1 MRSALDRAASTC
13 SCLRML
19 NRKGQSTMDDD
30 EERYLGELSISGT
43 NNQLDVVWQT
53 RLPTCCLFTRQC
65 SALTMLLTRFNHR
78 SVGIKSLR
86 QCRTQ
91 STATRTPPFTT
102 AALSEIRSL
111 LSPTFAPGIP
121 LPPHTAQFVKRP
133 ASEAAVLIPLMNI
146 DGRSHVL
153 MEVRATHMRSHGG
166 EIRQVIV
173 QSKRGLADNIASQEA
188 RSIL

>member
-1 MRSALDRAASTC
+1 MTMRRGILASY
-13 SCLRML
+13 
-19 NRKGQSTMDDD
+19 QF
-30 EERYLGELSISGT
+30 
-43 NNQLDVVWQT
+43 QAQT
-53 RLPTCCLFTRQC
+53 INLTSFGRTGYPSLAHLPRQC
-65 SALTMLLTRFNHR
+65 SALTMLLTRFLNR
-78 SVGIKSLR
+78 SAGL

-91 STATRTPPFTT
+91 SIATRIPPFTT

-111 LSPTFAPGIP
+111 LSPTFAPGTP

-146 DGRSHVL
+146 DGQPHVL

-166 EIRQVIV
+166 EIRQVDV